1 MIRQPPMLTRTDT
14 LFPYTP
20 LFLSAIL
27 EISIYDPPQLQRL
40 ATRWF
45 HLRPARRGKTNC
57 PKGGSASIR
66 TGCPSGPL
74 RAFPE
79 KHDARGAPRG
89 QFSRRK
95 TLNAALA
102 PDRKST
108 RLNSSH

>member
-1 MIRQPPMLTRTDT
+1 M
-14 LFPYTP
+14 
-20 LFLSAIL
+20 SAADAIEPRSASL

>member
-1 MIRQPPMLTRTDT
+1 M
-14 LFPYTP
+14 
-20 LFLSAIL
+20 SAADAIEPRSASL

-79 KHDARGAPRG
+79 KHDARGAPDRSSVVQG
-89 QFSRRK
+89 KRVSLRVDLGGRRILTQK
-95 TLNAALA
+95 HRHRT
-102 PDRKST
+102 
-108 RLNSSH
+108 SS

>member
-1 MIRQPPMLTRTDT
+1 M
-14 LFPYTP
+14 
-20 LFLSAIL
+20 SAADAIEPRSASL

-74 RAFPE
+74 RACPE
-79 KHDARGAPRG
+79 QTDERGEPRG
-89 QFSRRK
+89 QLSRRQ
-95 TLNAALA
+95 TLNAAFKPWSKDKKIIRKGHAKTVPTNPA
-102 PDRKST
+102 P
-108 RLNSSH
+108 